1 MNYLSVRNCVSE
13 LLSEVFSLFEFGS
26 KVFLDRLIIA
36 LFQFQVD
43 VTNFSELTN
52 FDYLKESFVWMANG
66 EDTLMNALA
75 VLLLAIASHCILK

>member
-52 FDYLKESFVWMANG
+52 FDYLKESFV
-66 EDTLMNALA
+66 
-75 VLLLAIASHCILK
+75 